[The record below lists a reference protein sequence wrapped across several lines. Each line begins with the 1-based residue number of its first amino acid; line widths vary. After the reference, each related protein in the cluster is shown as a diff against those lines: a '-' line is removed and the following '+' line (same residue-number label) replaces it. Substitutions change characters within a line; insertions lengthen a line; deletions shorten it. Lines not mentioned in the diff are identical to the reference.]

1 LIAMRAFVT
10 ALLAA
15 VLISPLPASALEL
28 GPSRLLS
35 AAGEPLNVEIPV
47 LQAEPEQLERLRPQL
62 PARSRSANLAGA
74 TITLEREGPGSPL
87 LRVRSV
93 GPIDAKAVT
102 FLVIADWGR
111 GRTLRTYTVLP
122 ESPVQSPST
131 LSTSAGGAGSAA
143 ATPEVIRSTPIEEG
157 SPVPRARVEAETVIP
172 AGNAAPTPTAGTD
185 TNAVTR
191 AVRRNETLMSISRE
205 WSART
210 GATLAQTMLGIYRA
224 NPEAFG
230 NGMGD
235 MKVGST
241 LKLPD
246 AATLRAVSNAEANR
260 EVGRQLGI
268 WGQSAPSVSAPAA
281 SEPAKPTVPKPAT
294 SPSVPA
300 AKPAPAPVAPAAKPA
315 PAPAAKPAPA
325 LTLAPAKPAAPAA
338 PAIAPAVAPVVVPPV
353 AVAKDPAFKS
363 LEARVAQAERE
374 LAALQARLGQVEKV
388 KVAPPPVVA
397 PTPAP
402 AVGGASPPSPV
413 STTPAVAAPATPPPA
428 PLTFNEPTPSAK
440 PAEGAAPVTPP
451 ADPPVAGP
459 KVPAL
464 PAAPPFTPAP
474 SLQQRALDLANQYWW
489 ALAGVG
495 GALVL
500 GIAALVIVR
509 RRRAAAAAA
518 SAEPAQEMT
527 FDLPPIKPSRAEP
540 EDLEDVLMRPGTGG
554 AAGTAAASPNG
565 AAAGA
570 AAAAMGAATMAAAEP
585 SFATPETRVTPPPL
599 PDDLE
604 GDPPPIDEAG
614 SMIDLARAYIEMGNF
629 DSAMMELQ
637 TALRTGDEAQR
648 AEALRLLDSLP
659 KS

>member
-1 LIAMRAFVT
+1 LIAMRTLVT

-15 VLISPLPASALEL
+15 VLLSPLSASALEL
-28 GPSRLLS
+28 GRSKILSGLGEPLDLEIPVLQGKPEELENLRPQIPERSRPSAMASASVQLERS
-35 AAGEPLNVEIPV
+35 AAGEPI
-47 LQAEPEQLERLRPQL
+47 
-62 PARSRSANLAGA
+62 
-74 TITLEREGPGSPL
+74 
-87 LRVRSV
+87 LRVRTQNPVNVS
-93 GPIDAKAVT
+93 ALS
-102 FLVIADWGR
+102 FLLVADWGR
-111 GRTLRTYTVLP
+111 GRTLRAYTVLVKETP
-122 ESPVQSPST
+122 PAPPSPVQSQTSF
-131 LSTSAGGAGSAA
+131 STSAPASESAQEA
-143 ATPEVIRSTPIEEG
+143 APQPAPAPSSPAVLPPSTP
-157 SPVPRARVEAETVIP
+157 SATRAPAVAETIIP
-172 AGNAAPTPTAGTD
+172 AASVPKMGTD
-185 TNAVTR
+185 TRT
-191 AVRRNETLMSISRE
+191 VRRSETLMSISRE

-246 AATLRAVSNAEANR
+246 AGTLRGVSNAEANR

-268 WGQSAPSVSAPAA
+268 WGQSAPAAAPAA
-281 SEPAKPTVPKPAT
+281 
-294 SPSVPA
+294 
-300 AKPAPAPVAPAAKPA
+300 APVAPAAKQPA
-315 PAPAAKPAPA
+315 APAAPVN
-325 LTLAPAKPAAPAA
+325 KPAAPAA
-338 PAIAPAVAPVVVPPV
+338 SSSAKPAAALTLAAATPAPAPPVVVAPP

-374 LAALQARLGQVEKV
+374 LAALQARLGLVEKIKTAPPV
-388 KVAPPPVVA
+388 VVAPPVA
-397 PTPAP
+397 
-402 AVGGASPPSPV
+402 
-413 STTPAVAAPATPPPA
+413 ATPPAAGKSEPSAPA
-428 PLTFNEPTPSAK
+428 PLTFNEPTSP
-440 PAEGAAPVTPP
+440 PP
-451 ADPPVAGP
+451 AGAEEAAASTGGASPAASGP

-464 PAAPPFTPAP
+464 PAAPPFKPAP
-474 SLQQRALDLANQYWW
+474 SLQERALELAKHYWW
-489 ALAGVG
+489 ALAGAG

-518 SAEPAQEMT
+518 VAVPAQEMT

-540 EDLEDVLMRPGTGG
+540 EDLDDVLMRPTGNAG
-554 AAGTAAASPNG
+554 GSPAGNAGVAVAGNAAAAGMTAAA
-565 AAAGA
+565 
-570 AAAAMGAATMAAAEP
+570 MAAVDAEIP
-585 SFATPETRVTPPPL
+585 APEARVTPPPL
-599 PDDLE
+599 PMDLE

>member
-1 LIAMRAFVT
+1 
-10 ALLAA
+10 LAA
-15 VLISPLPASALEL
+15 VFLSPSGAAALEL
-28 GPSRLLS
+28 GASRLLS
-35 AAGEPLNVEIPV
+35 SAGEPLNVEIPV
-47 LQAEPEQLERLRPQL
+47 LQAEPEQLERLRPEL

-74 TITLEREGPGSPL
+74 IITLEREGPRSPL

-93 GPIDAKAVT
+93 GPMDSKAVT

-122 ESPVQSPST
+122 EPPVQSPAS
-131 LSTSAGGAGSAA
+131 LSTSKSEGT
-143 ATPEVIRSTPIEEG
+143 ATPATTEVIRSTPIEEG
-157 SPVPRARVEAETVIP
+157 TPVPRARAEAETVIP
-172 AGNAAPTPTAGTD
+172 AANAAPTPTAGAD
-185 TNAVTR
+185 SNAATR
-191 AVRRNETLMSISRE
+191 TVRRNETLMSISRE

-268 WGQSAPSVSAPAA
+268 WGQSAPASPAPAAPVAPVSPAPAPKQPAAPAA
-281 SEPAKPTVPKPAT
+281 STPKLTPAVATKPA
-294 SPSVPA
+294 PPA
-300 AKPAPAPVAPAAKPA
+300 AKPAAGLVLAPTTPAAA
-315 PAPAAKPAPA
+315 PAP
-325 LTLAPAKPAAPAA
+325 
-338 PAIAPAVAPVVVPPV
+338 IAVAPTAAPP
-353 AVAKDPAFKS
+353 APVAKDPAFKS

-374 LAALQARLGQVEKV
+374 LAALQARLGQVEKIKTAPPV
-388 KVAPPPVVA
+388 VTAPPIAVAPP
-397 PTPAP
+397 
-402 AVGGASPPSPV
+402 AV
-413 STTPAVAAPATPPPA
+413 TTPPVAAAPPPAAAAPA
-428 PLTFNEPTPSAK
+428 PLTFSEPSPPSATGAK
-440 PAEGAAPVTPP
+440 DAAAPAAAPTPP
-451 ADPPVAGP
+451 AASGP
-459 KVPAL
+459 KVPSL
-464 PAAPPFTPAP
+464 PAAPSFKPAP
-474 SLQQRALDLANQYWW
+474 TLQERALEIAKHYWW
-489 ALAGVG
+489 ALAGAG
-495 GALVL
+495 GALLL
-500 GIAALVIVR
+500 GIATLVIVR
-509 RRRAAAAAA
+509 RRRAAAAA
-518 SAEPAQEMT
+518 SSEPAQEMT

-540 EDLEDVLMRPGTGG
+540 EDLDDVLMRPAGNAGG
-554 AAGTAAASPNG
+554 ASAGG

-570 AAAAMGAATMAAAEP
+570 AAGVSAAAMAAMEPAA
-585 SFATPETRVTPPPL
+585 SVPETRVAPPPL
-599 PDDLE
+599 PNDLE

>member
-1 LIAMRAFVT
+1 MRALVT

-15 VLISPLPASALEL
+15 VFLSPSGAAALEL
-28 GPSRLLS
+28 GASRLLS
-35 AAGEPLNVEIPV
+35 SAGEPLNVEIPV
-47 LQAEPEQLERLRPQL
+47 LQAEPEQLERLRPEL

-74 TITLEREGPGSPL
+74 IITLEREGPRSPL

-93 GPIDAKAVT
+93 GPMDGKAVT

-122 ESPVQSPST
+122 EPPVQSPAS
-131 LSTSAGGAGSAA
+131 LSTSKSEGAASP
-143 ATPEVIRSTPIEEG
+143 ATTEVIRSTPIEEG
-157 SPVPRARVEAETVIP
+157 TPVPRARAEAETVIP
-172 AGNAAPTPTAGTD
+172 AANAAPTPTAGSD
-185 TNAVTR
+185 SNAATR
-191 AVRRNETLMSISRE
+191 TVRRNETLMSISRE

-268 WGQSAPSVSAPAA
+268 WGQSAPASPAPAAPVAPVSPAPAPKQPAAPAA
-281 SEPAKPTVPKPAT
+281 SIPKLTPTVATKPA
-294 SPSVPA
+294 PPA
-300 AKPAPAPVAPAAKPA
+300 AKPAAGLVLAPTTPAAAPAPIAVAPAAAPPA
-315 PAPAAKPAPA
+315 P
-325 LTLAPAKPAAPAA
+325 
-338 PAIAPAVAPVVVPPV
+338 
-353 AVAKDPAFKS
+353 VAKDPAFKS

-374 LAALQARLGQVEKV
+374 LAALQARLGQVENSKTPPPV
-388 KVAPPPVVA
+388 AAAPPP
-397 PTPAP
+397 
-402 AVGGASPPSPV
+402 
-413 STTPAVAAPATPPPA
+413 AAAAPA
-428 PLTFNEPTPSAK
+428 PLTFNEPSPPSATGAK
-440 PAEGAAPVTPP
+440 DAAAPAAAPTPP
-451 ADPPVAGP
+451 AASGP
-459 KVPAL
+459 KVPSL
-464 PAAPPFTPAP
+464 PAAPPFKPAP
-474 SLQQRALDLANQYWW
+474 TLQERALEIAKHYWW
-489 ALAGVG
+489 ALVGAG
-495 GALVL
+495 GALLL

-509 RRRAAAAAA
+509 RRRAAAAA
-518 SAEPAQEMT
+518 SSEPAQEMT

-540 EDLEDVLMRPGTGG
+540 EDLDDVLMRPAGNAGG
-554 AAGTAAASPNG
+554 ASSGG

-570 AAAAMGAATMAAAEP
+570 AAGLGAAAMAAMEPAA
-585 SFATPETRVTPPPL
+585 SVPETRVAPPPL
-599 PDDLE
+599 PNDLE

>member
-1 LIAMRAFVT
+1 MRALVT

-15 VLISPLPASALEL
+15 VLLSPSGAAALEL
-28 GPSRLLS
+28 GASRLLS
-35 AAGEPLNVEIPV
+35 SAGEPLNVEIPV
-47 LQAEPEQLERLRPQL
+47 LQAEPEQLERLRPEL

-74 TITLEREGPGSPL
+74 IITLEREGPRSPL

-93 GPIDAKAVT
+93 GPMDGKAVT

-122 ESPVQSPST
+122 EPPVQSPAS
-131 LSTSAGGAGSAA
+131 LSTSKSEGAASP
-143 ATPEVIRSTPIEEG
+143 ATTEVIRSTPIEEG
-157 SPVPRARVEAETVIP
+157 TPVPRARAEAETVIP
-172 AGNAAPTPTAGTD
+172 AANAAPTPTAGSD
-185 TNAVTR
+185 SNAATR
-191 AVRRNETLMSISRE
+191 TVRRNETLMSISRE

-268 WGQSAPSVSAPAA
+268 WGQSAPASPAPAA
-281 SEPAKPTVPKPAT
+281 PVAPVS
-294 SPSVPA
+294 
-300 AKPAPAPVAPAAKPA
+300 PAPAPKQ
-315 PAPAAKPAPA
+315 
-325 LTLAPAKPAAPAA
+325 PAAPAA
-338 PAIAPAVAPVVVPPV
+338 STPKTPPVATKPAPPAAPAPIAVAPAAAPP
-353 AVAKDPAFKS
+353 APVAKDPAFKS

-374 LAALQARLGQVEKV
+374 LAALQARLGQVEKIKTAPPV
-388 KVAPPPVVA
+388 VTAPPVAVAPP
-397 PTPAP
+397 
-402 AVGGASPPSPV
+402 AV
-413 STTPAVAAPATPPPA
+413 TTPPVAAAPPPAAAAPA
-428 PLTFNEPTPSAK
+428 PLTFNESSPP
-440 PAEGAAPVTPP
+440 PATGAADAAAPAAAPTPP
-451 ADPPVAGP
+451 AASGP
-459 KVPAL
+459 KVPSL
-464 PAAPPFTPAP
+464 PAAPPFKPAP
-474 SLQQRALDLANQYWW
+474 TLQERALEIAKHYWW
-489 ALAGVG
+489 ALAGAG
-495 GALVL
+495 GALLL

-509 RRRAAAAAA
+509 RRRAAATA
-518 SAEPAQEMT
+518 SSEPAQEMT

-540 EDLEDVLMRPGTGG
+540 EDLDDVLMRPAGNAGG
-554 AAGTAAASPNG
+554 ASSGG

-570 AAAAMGAATMAAAEP
+570 AAGLGAAAMAAMEPAA
-585 SFATPETRVTPPPL
+585 SVPETRVAPPPL
-599 PDDLE
+599 PNDLE

>member
-1 LIAMRAFVT
+1 LIAMRTLVT

-15 VLISPLPASALEL
+15 VLLSPLSASALEL
-28 GPSRLLS
+28 GASRMLS
-35 AAGEPLNVEIPV
+35 SAGEPLNVEIPV
-47 LQAEPEQLERLRPQL
+47 LQAEAEQLDRLRPEL
-62 PARSRSANLAGA
+62 PSRSRSANLAGA
-74 TITLEREGPGSPL
+74 IITLEREGPRAPL

-93 GPIDAKAVT
+93 GPMEAKAVT

-122 ESPVQSPST
+122 EAPVNSPSS
-131 LSTSAGGAGSAA
+131 LSTAGTAAGA
-143 ATPEVIRSTPIEEG
+143 TEVIRSTPIEEG
-157 SPVPRARVEAETVIP
+157 SPVPKARVDAETVIP
-172 AGNAAPTPTAGTD
+172 AANVAPSPTAGAVNTPD
-185 TNAVTR
+185 TRT
-191 AVRRNETLMSISRE
+191 VRRSETLMSISRE

-246 AATLRAVSNAEANR
+246 AGTLRAVSNAEANR

-268 WGQSAPSVSAPAA
+268 WGQSAPAA
-281 SEPAKPTVPKPAT
+281 A
-294 SPSVPA
+294 
-300 AKPAPAPVAPAAKPA
+300 APVAPAAKQPA
-315 PAPAAKPAPA
+315 APAAPVNKPAAPA
-325 LTLAPAKPAAPAA
+325 SAPSPAPAKPAAAPAA
-338 PAIAPAVAPVVVPPV
+338 SSSAKPAAALTLAAATPAPAPPVVVAPP

-374 LAALQARLGQVEKV
+374 LAALQARLGLVEKIKTSPPV
-388 KVAPPPVVA
+388 VVAPPVA
-397 PTPAP
+397 ATPPAAAAPAP
-402 AVGGASPPSPV
+402 I
-413 STTPAVAAPATPPPA
+413 STTPPAGATPPAAGKSEPSAPA
-428 PLTFNEPTPSAK
+428 PLTFNEPMSP
-440 PAEGAAPVTPP
+440 PP
-451 ADPPVAGP
+451 AGAEEAAASTGGASPAASGP

-464 PAAPPFTPAP
+464 PAAPPFKPAP
-474 SLQQRALDLANQYWW
+474 SLQERALELAKHYWW
-489 ALAGVG
+489 ALAGAG

-509 RRRAAAAAA
+509 RGRAAAAAA
-518 SAEPAQEMT
+518 AAVPAQEMT
-527 FDLPPIKPSRAEP
+527 FDLPPIKPSREEP
-540 EDLEDVLMRPGTGG
+540 EDLDDVLMRPTGNAG
-554 AAGTAAASPNG
+554 GSSAGNAAAGNAAAAGMTAAA
-565 AAAGA
+565 
-570 AAAAMGAATMAAAEP
+570 MAAVDAEIP
-585 SFATPETRVTPPPL
+585 APEARVTPPPL

>member
-1 LIAMRAFVT
+1 MRALVT

-15 VLISPLPASALEL
+15 VFLSPSGAAALEL
-28 GPSRLLS
+28 GASRLLS
-35 AAGEPLNVEIPV
+35 SAGEPLNVEIPV
-47 LQAEPEQLERLRPQL
+47 LQAEPEQLERLRPEL

-74 TITLEREGPGSPL
+74 IITLEREGPRSPL

-93 GPIDAKAVT
+93 GPMDGKAVT

-122 ESPVQSPST
+122 EPPVQSPAS
-131 LSTSAGGAGSAA
+131 LSTSKSEGAASP
-143 ATPEVIRSTPIEEG
+143 ATTEVIRSTPIEEG
-157 SPVPRARVEAETVIP
+157 TPVPRARAEAETVIP
-172 AGNAAPTPTAGTD
+172 AANAAPTPTAGSD
-185 TNAVTR
+185 SNAATR
-191 AVRRNETLMSISRE
+191 TVRRNETLMSISRE

-268 WGQSAPSVSAPAA
+268 WGQSAPASPAPAAPVAPVSPAPAPKQPAAPAA
-281 SEPAKPTVPKPAT
+281 SIPKLTPTVATKPA
-294 SPSVPA
+294 PPA
-300 AKPAPAPVAPAAKPA
+300 AKPAAGLVLAPTTPAAAPAPIAVAPAAAPPA
-315 PAPAAKPAPA
+315 P
-325 LTLAPAKPAAPAA
+325 
-338 PAIAPAVAPVVVPPV
+338 
-353 AVAKDPAFKS
+353 VAKDPAFKS

-374 LAALQARLGQVEKV
+374 LAALQARLGQVEKI
-388 KVAPPPVVA
+388 KTAPP
-397 PTPAP
+397 
-402 AVGGASPPSPV
+402 AV
-413 STTPAVAAPATPPPA
+413 TPPPTAAAPA
-428 PLTFNEPTPSAK
+428 PLTFSEPSPPSATGAK
-440 PAEGAAPVTPP
+440 DAAAPAAAPTPP
-451 ADPPVAGP
+451 AASGP
-459 KVPAL
+459 KVPSL
-464 PAAPPFTPAP
+464 PAAPPFKPAP
-474 SLQQRALDLANQYWW
+474 SLQERALEIAKHYWW
-489 ALAGVG
+489 ALAGAG
-495 GALVL
+495 GALLL

-509 RRRAAAAAA
+509 RRRAAAAA
-518 SAEPAQEMT
+518 SSEPAQEMT

-540 EDLEDVLMRPGTGG
+540 EDLDDVLMRPAGNAGG
-554 AAGTAAASPNG
+554 ASSGG

-570 AAAAMGAATMAAAEP
+570 AAGLGAAAMAAAEP
-585 SFATPETRVTPPPL
+585 AFATPETRVTPPPL

-637 TALRTGDEAQR
+637 TALRTGDETQR